1 MTDTSS
7 ALDPSV
13 ARTPTTVG
21 SGMWSAVQP
30 GRAAPSAELGKD
42 AFLKLLVAQMKY
54 QDPMNPSD
62 STEFV
67 SQSAQ
72 FTMVEKIVAME
83 EQNEKLLLAQ
93 QGLTAST
100 FIGRDVHWITKGP
113 DGQDLDKAGTVT
125 GVRFTKEGPML
136 RVGNEDIPLS
146 VVQSLAP
153 VISTEE
159 PPDGTD
165 GTAGAPNTT
174 DSNGATDGTPDGTD
188 ADTTVPTD

>member
-13 ARTPTTVG
+13 ARTPTNVG
-21 SGMWSAVQP
+21 GGMWSATQP
-30 GRAAPSAELGKD
+30 GRTAPSGELGKD

-113 DGQDLDKAGTVT
+113 DGGDLDHTGTVT
-125 GVRFTKEGPML
+125 GVRFTEEGPML
-136 RVGNEDIPLS
+136 RVGNDDIPLS
-146 VVQSLAP
+146 VVQSMAP
-153 VISTEE
+153 VISTDE
-159 PPDGTD
+159 PPAGTTAPPDNHGSTD
-165 GTAGAPNTT
+165 GV
-174 DSNGATDGTPDGTD
+174 TDGSD
-188 ADTTVPTD
+188 AETTVPTD

>member
-1 MTDTSS
+1 MTDYAN
-7 ALDPSV
+7 ALDPSI
-13 ARTPTTVG
+13 ARSPTTVSG
-21 SGMWSAVQP
+21 GMWSATQP
-30 GRAAPSAELGKD
+30 GRAAPSGELGKD

-83 EQNEKLLLAQ
+83 SQNEKLLLAQ

-100 FIGRDVHWITKGP
+100 FIGRDVHWITKGT
-113 DGQDLDKAGTVT
+113 DGKEIDHAGTVT

-146 VVQSLAP
+146 VVQSMAP
-153 VISTEE
+153 VISTEHPPPAEGENE
-159 PPDGTD
+159 PNEETGSTD
-165 GTAGAPNTT
+165 GSP
-174 DSNGATDGTPDGTD
+174 SGTD
-188 ADTTVPTD
+188 ASNTVPSD